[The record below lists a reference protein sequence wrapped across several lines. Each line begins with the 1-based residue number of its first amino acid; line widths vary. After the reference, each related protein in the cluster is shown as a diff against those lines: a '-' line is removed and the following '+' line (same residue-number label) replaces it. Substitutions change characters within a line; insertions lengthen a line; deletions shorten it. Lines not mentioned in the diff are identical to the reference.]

1 MTQGVAPSDCSDP
14 CMGSSAGSPPTR
26 NRPKALGRHIFWPIG
41 LIGGM
46 FGGVLGIGGGS
57 AIAPL
62 LLVTGRL
69 RPAEVSGTTLA
80 VVVLISTV
88 GSGAYASLGNFN
100 LGLAWPIAVGSVAGS
115 VLGALTAKRLSMR
128 TMVGMFL
135 LILPYFAFK
144 QFWPG
149 LLAPSLAAST
159 VSLGILGFGTGVFS
173 GLLGLSGASL
183 VVPSLVG
190 FFLIDQ
196 HSAQGIAISVALA
209 DSIAGAVTHARA
221 HNVNY
226 RAAARLAI
234 PAVPAAV
241 AGALLSDSL
250 SVSMLRSLFGVFML
264 GIWAI
269 MLLRWTKGS
278 MRTRPKSSSHR
289 GAEADASAK
298 SRPRAGGR
306 HGDLGAGIA
315 PSRRWDDE

>member
-1 MTQGVAPSDCSDP
+1 MTQEVAPPDCSDP
-14 CMGSSAGSPPTR
+14 CMGSSAGRPSIR
-26 NRPKALGRHIFWPIG
+26 NRPNALGTHIFWPIG

-88 GSGAYASLGNFN
+88 GSGAYASLGHLN

-115 VLGALTAKRLSMR
+115 VLGALAAKRLSMR

-135 LILPYFAFK
+135 LILPYFAIK

-159 VSLGILGFGTGVFS
+159 VSLGILGLGAGVFS

-196 HSAQGIAISVALA
+196 HSAQGIAISVALV

-221 HNVNY
+221 DNVNY
-226 RAAARLAI
+226 RAVARLAVS
-234 PAVPAAV
+234 AVLAAV
-241 AGALLSDSL
+241 AGALLSDLL
-250 SVSMLRSLFGVFML
+250 SVSMLRNLFGIFML

-269 MLLRWTKGS
+269 MLLRWMKGP
-278 MRTRPKSSSHR
+278 MRTRPKSLVHR
-289 GAEADASAK
+289 GAETDASAT
-298 SRPRAGGR
+298 SRPHTGGR
-306 HGDLGAGIA
+306 NGNLAARRA
-315 PSRRWDDE
+315 PSSRWDDE

>member
-1 MTQGVAPSDCSDP
+1 
-14 CMGSSAGSPPTR
+14 
-26 NRPKALGRHIFWPIG
+26 
-41 LIGGM
+41 M

-69 RPAEVSGTTLA
+69 RPAEVAGTTLA
-80 VVVLISTV
+80 VVVLISAV
-88 GSGAYASLGNFN
+88 GSGAYSSLGH
-100 LGLAWPIAVGSVAGS
+100 LDVGIAWPIAVGSVAGS
-115 VLGALTAKRLSMR
+115 VFGALAARRLSMR
-128 TMVGMFL
+128 AMVGMFL
-135 LILPYFAFK
+135 LILPYFAIK

-159 VSLGILGFGTGVFS
+159 VSLGVLGFGTGVFS

-221 HNVNY
+221 RNVNY
-226 RAAARLAI
+226 RAVARLAA
-234 PAVPAAV
+234 PAVLAAV

-250 SVSMLRSLFGVFML
+250 SVSMLRNLFGVFML

-269 MLLRWTKGS
+269 MLLRWMRGS

-289 GAEADASAK
+289 GAETDA
-298 SRPRAGGR
+298 
-306 HGDLGAGIA
+306 
-315 PSRRWDDE
+315 